1 MSAWYYHVHVIE
13 TLAVRTLVKIV
24 VLPLSEGPMRTTL
37 GSPFFPRLVVFGAS
51 IGLPTVSRNRRS
63 DH

>member
-1 MSAWYYHVHVIE
+1 MSAGYHHVHVIE
-13 TLAVRTLVKIV
+13 TLAVCTLVNMV

-51 IGLPTVSRNRRS
+51 IGLPTVSRSQRS
-63 DH
+63 AH